1 MESYEEMLDEAFEKI
16 KPLKISSNFERFEIP
31 KANSQVIGNKTVIS
45 NFLQIVAYLRRDPL
59 HLAKFLSRELASF
72 TKIENERL
80 IINRKIQTNQI
91 NDKIAFYVEEFVVC
105 KECKKPDTELVK
117 EHEYMFIHC
126 LACGAKHSVRAKI

>member
-91 NDKIAFYVEEFVVC
+91 NDKIAF
-105 KECKKPDTELVK
+105 
-117 EHEYMFIHC
+117 
-126 LACGAKHSVRAKI
+126 